1 MNACSKIRV
10 VQQGPRRGASRFCA
24 TLAAAMSLLQ
34 VPAFAA
40 EPAPPTPAPTAPPAA
55 APSAESLAARAYAL
69 HEAGRYAEAIATY
82 LEAYELS
89 SAAVTLLNVATIYD
103 RKLHERALAADY
115 YRRYL
120 AAPDAEPELAKKAN
134 ARLTALKGEDV
145 PAPIEVP
152 TSPPSPLSPPVHAAA
167 LRTAGIAVTAV
178 GVAAIGA
185 GLVLGLLAKCKN
197 DDANG
202 MCSGRVCSSEEGVRL
217 AHQAG
222 TLATASTATFFA
234 GLGLAGGGVVTILLS
249 PRHASQPSSH
259 LAIVPFVGPYG
270 AGLGARA
277 SF

>member
-1 MNACSKIRV
+1 M
-10 VQQGPRRGASRFCA
+10 P
-24 TLAAAMSLLQ
+24 LLP

-40 EPAPPTPAPTAPPAA
+40 EPTPLTPAPTAPSAA

-82 LEAYELS
+82 LEAYKLS
-89 SAAVTLLNVATIYD
+89 SAAVTLFNVATIYD
-103 RKLHERALAADY
+103 RKLHESALAADY

-120 AAPDAEPELAKKAN
+120 AAPDAEPELVKKAT

-145 PAPIEVP
+145 ATPIAVP
-152 TSPPSPLSPPVHAAA
+152 PPPPSPPSPLSPPVHAAA
-167 LRTAGIAVTAV
+167 LRPAGIAVTAV
-178 GVAAIGA
+178 GVAATGA

-202 MCSGRVCSSEEGVRL
+202 MCSGRVCSSEEGVML
-217 AHQAG
+217 AHQAS

-234 GLGLAGGGVVTILLS
+234 GLALAGGGVVMILLS

-259 LAIVPFVGPYG
+259 LAIAPFVGPYG